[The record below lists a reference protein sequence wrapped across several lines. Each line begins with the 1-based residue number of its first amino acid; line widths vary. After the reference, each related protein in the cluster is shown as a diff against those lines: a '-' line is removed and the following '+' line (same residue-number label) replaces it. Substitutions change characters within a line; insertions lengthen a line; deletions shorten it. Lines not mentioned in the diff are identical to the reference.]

1 MQYRLSTLLVAFVVV
16 WASLAVFGVA
26 GGIVAA
32 AILLVIAAV
41 VRRPGARKSPRLGW
55 IAFLVGFSCWHCCC
69 QQFISLWMGPGGPG
83 ALGTSRI
90 LAWH

>member
-1 MQYRLSTLLVAFVVV
+1 MQYRLSTLLLAFVVV

-55 IAFLVGFSCWHCCC
+55 IAIPCWV
-69 QQFISLWMGPGGPG
+69 L
-83 ALGTSRI
+83 
-90 LAWH
+90 LAGIAVASNSYRCGWVRAGRVP